1 MILLLVNLYFA
12 GGRLKKSR
20 DCDVCSTCMYVSVY
34 ICLSVCIPDFE
45 LEGFQFLP
53 LVIATLKCWYL
64 TR

>member
-1 MILLLVNLYFA
+1 
-12 GGRLKKSR
+12 
-20 DCDVCSTCMYVSVY
+20 MYVSVY
-34 ICLSVCIPDFE
+34 VCLSVCIPDFE